1 MSSSPLLVGQNV
13 RAPTTG
19 RREPEVAWG
28 LLGSAG
34 LAFTVIALVD
44 QVLVLL
50 PLRFGDRKWEFDTIT
65 AVLSGMP
72 LLTMGL
78 ALGYASAFARDRT
91 GALRGWSTF
100 MVLIAAGLA
109 AALALYLLRVPSI
122 LSGAEP
128 GAVQVELGKAVIKTA
143 CQGVAYPVALCW
155 LGIRGWAHTAE
166 Y

>member
-1 MSSSPLLVGQNV
+1 MSTSPLLVGQSV

-34 LAFTVIALVD
+34 LAFTVIALAD

-50 PLRFGDRKWEFDTIT
+50 PLRFGDGKWEFDTVT

-78 ALGYASAFARDRT
+78 VLGYASAFARDRT
-91 GALRGWSTF
+91 GTLRGWSTLK
-100 MVLIAAGLA
+100 VLVAAGLA
-109 AALALYLLRVPSI
+109 AAFAVYLLRVPFI

-128 GAVQVELGKAVIKTA
+128 GAVRVELAKAVIKSA
-143 CQGVAYPVALCW
+143 CQGIAYPVALCW
-155 LGIRGWAHTAE
+155 LGIRGWAHTAQ